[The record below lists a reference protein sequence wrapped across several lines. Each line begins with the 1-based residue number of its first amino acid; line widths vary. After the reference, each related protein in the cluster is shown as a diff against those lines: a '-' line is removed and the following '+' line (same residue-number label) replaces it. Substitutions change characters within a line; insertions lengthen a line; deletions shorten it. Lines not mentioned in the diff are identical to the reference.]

1 MRRRLLA
8 VSLAAVVPLAS
19 AGVARADHGGF
30 TLSPTSGPAGTTLTV
45 SDDEGQCEPPEGAT
59 DPFVGV
65 LLFDRD
71 GEALNGNDADLTGAG
86 NFTLSLSVPRGTPTG
101 TLDVAVA
108 CFEGNDEDEDPFF
121 VFDERA
127 FRVTA
132 AGSSPTT
139 APTKAPAGPA
149 KNVPVTKPQ
158 APAGKGKAPAAAVK
172 AQPTFTG

>member
-8 VSLAAVVPLAS
+8 VSLAATVPLAMT
-19 AGVARADHGGF
+19 GVASADHGGF

-45 SDDEGQCEPPEGAT
+45 SDSEGQCAPPDTAT

-65 LLFDRD
+65 LLFDAD
-71 GEALNGNDADLTGAG
+71 GEALNGNDADLTEGG
-86 NFTLSLSVPRGTPTG
+86 TFTITLRVPSGTPTG

-108 CFEGNDEDEDPFF
+108 CFEGNDEDEEPFF
-121 VFDERA
+121 IFDEST

-132 AGSSPTT
+132 AGET
-139 APTKAPAGPA
+139 APPA
-149 KNVPVTKPQ
+149 KNVPATKPKAP

-172 AQPTFTG
+172 AQPKFTG